1 MMQDPLLV
9 SPRYSW
15 NPSKQTTETLVSC
28 CITTTTTAIKT
39 DGGVRETHL
48 QSSRDDPEEVGHD
61 VRDEQVRVDC
71 VAQAA
76 EVPVRHHQ
84 SRIPNNVCNDTLYT
98 VQSRSR
104 SRSSISRQQ

>member
-1 MMQDPLLV
+1 MD
-9 SPRYSW
+9 
-15 NPSKQTTETLVSC
+15 TH
-28 CITTTTTAIKT
+28 
-39 DGGVRETHL
+39 THL

-84 SRIPNNVCNDTLYT
+84 SRIPNNVITAAVKIYVRT
-98 VQSRSR
+98 VSTALES
-104 SRSSISRQQ
+104 